1 MVCRRHAV
9 LICRTRTKFNC
20 YVDSHGDLEESK
32 GSDRNNELNLEEID
46 VVLGAVQLTD
56 GLDAVSWESPQDVD
70 DSSEDGSMLE
80 GNGEL
85 IFVSASVDQDLQC
98 TEAYVVDDKIDLDD
112 ENVVDA
118 PSELPS
124 LFYTNAAHQ
133 LAPIWCAKT

>member
-1 MVCRRHAV
+1 MDGEVSQWQCSKTGCLCCAKPGCPVMVCRRHAV
-9 LICRTRTKFNC
+9 LICGTRTKFNC

-32 GSDRNNELNLEEID
+32 GSADSNNELNLEEID

-56 GLDAVSWESPQDVD
+56 GLDAVSWESSPQNGD

-98 TEAYVVDDKIDLDD
+98 TEA
-112 ENVVDA
+112 
-118 PSELPS
+118 
-124 LFYTNAAHQ
+124 
-133 LAPIWCAKT
+133 